1 MSCAANFHF
10 QFVTNDLQN
19 GETLTNEPATL
30 GPSHIALEGPERRNG
45 QRDKCSCSQTQQ
57 LTMVPNAMICVVA
70 KCPIAGKSKTRLAT
84 GLTDEG
90 CAAMAK
96 AMLSDVLTTLHTS
109 KSLSPVV
116 KVLYHAPADADGAR
130 LMGSILDELGIPYR
144 IAGNSSGSEC
154 SECGEAGTNTNQTQN
169 DPESTSTAKPQTT
182 WYLCPMP
189 DAHNSNL
196 QSSDLGSKLAG
207 MLVQTRTMVQ
217 KEFSGQDDT
226 PQQAPAVAFL
236 GMDAP
241 ELPVEEIA
249 YALELASGQQQL
261 EEESAIDHNN
271 NNNNNNSNR
280 GTAYINPSHDGGYGM
295 LCLPPQAS
303 PGVFEGVRW
312 SDPLTAVSQIKALTD
327 EGMAVTVGSLMRDID
342 TMEDLLGLAERL
354 RLARSRSRKHDE
366 GSGENKNGRGGTSL
380 DDKLLRP
387 PPGRGIDRVGYDNDN
402 TCQYSWEAIQQ
413 LKIGC

>member
-1 MSCAANFHF
+1 
-10 QFVTNDLQN
+10 
-19 GETLTNEPATL
+19 
-30 GPSHIALEGPERRNG
+30 
-45 QRDKCSCSQTQQ
+45 
-57 LTMVPNAMICVVA
+57 MVPNAICVVA
-70 KCPIAGKSKTRLAT
+70 KCPIPGKSKTRLASTT

-90 CAAMAK
+90 CATMAK
-96 AMLSDVLTTLHTS
+96 AMLSDVLMTIHTS
-109 KSLSPVV
+109 KSLSSVV
-116 KVLYHAPADADGAR
+116 KVLYHAPADDDGAR
-130 LMGSILDELGIPYR
+130 RMGSILDQLGIPYKR
-144 IAGNSSGSEC
+144 VSDSSSSSSSNGEC
-154 SECGEAGTNTNQTQN
+154 GECGEADTGTKQTQN
-169 DPESTSTAKPQTT
+169 DPESTSTSQTT

-189 DAHNSNL
+189 DAHRGNL
-196 QSSDLGSKLAG
+196 QSSDLGTKLAG